1 MKPYILALTDGKGGH
16 ETQAKG
22 MITLLN
28 AKGQYEVKWLTVK
41 KVSKLHKWLLK
52 TFFPVFSPQWALG
65 FYLEN
70 DARWQKLSC
79 AYVLSAGGETL
90 LPNALLKKY
99 FHQQGQAV
107 KNVIATSLRG
117 MPASYF
123 DAVFTID
130 EKYENQKPFIYYPIA
145 PNKQLTFQLEH
156 RVQQA
161 KENLNLT
168 GQKVLSILIGAD
180 TKTSKIGTSSEWS
193 DWIRQLAQA
202 YPDWKILLST
212 SRRTEKAFE
221 HDLQNALAGN
231 PQLTLTLV
239 NHGQQCDIAD
249 YIYAADLIVCSPE
262 STSMISEALVSE
274 KKVLIPLFTSS
285 ALDTELQAYLKHFEQ
300 QQWLKRIEVSEN
312 QGQIDAEAEKICS
325 HAHIKALERL
335 FKII

>member
-1 MKPYILALTDGKGGH
+1 MKPYIVALTDGKGGH
-16 ETQAKG
+16 ETQTKG

-41 KVSKLHKWLLK
+41 KVSKLHKWLLQ
-52 TFFPVFSPQWALG
+52 TFFPVLSPQWALG
-65 FYLEN
+65 LYLEN
-70 DARWQKLSC
+70 GVEWQKLSC
-79 AYVLSAGGETL
+79 AYIVSAGGETL

-99 FHQQGQAV
+99 FHQQEQAV

-193 DWIRQLAQA
+193 DWIQQLAQA

-212 SRRTEKAFE
+212 SRRTTKAFE
-221 HDLQNALAGN
+221 QDLKNGLAGN

-249 YIYAADLIVCSPE
+249 YIYAADLLICSPE

-274 KKVLIPLFTSS
+274 KKVWIPLFASS
-285 ALDTELQAYLKHFEQ
+285 ALDVELQAYLQQFEQ
-300 QQWLKRIEVSEN
+300 RKWLKQDVNPKGKTDLAEVMKNISPK
-312 QGQIDAEAEKICS
+312 DHVKVLTKIFEM
-325 HAHIKALERL
+325 I
-335 FKII
+335 